1 MPLVSINQIVEWT
14 EKTRATVMKKI
25 GDLPKQ
31 DGPKQAKLYNSA
43 QAMEAIYGRE
53 VREDGTVDESTM
65 SNAEANR
72 LLTIARRKQ
81 IDLEMEV
88 LKKQRPRIE
97 DVIDIFGAALDDVAG
112 IIKGSELSEDR
123 KKDIMARLK
132 EAMEQLK
139 SDE

>member
-1 MPLVSINQIVEWT
+1 MPLVSINQIVEWS

-25 GDLPKQ
+25 ADLPCQ

-53 VREDGTVDESTM
+53 VRPDGVIDETQI

-72 LLTIARRKQ
+72 LLTIARKQQ

-88 LKKQRPRIE
+88 LRKERPRLE
-97 DVIDIFGAALDDVAG
+97 DVVEIVGAAFDDVAG

-123 KKDIMARLK
+123 KRDIMARLK
-132 EAMEQLK
+132 DSMEQLK
-139 SDE
+139 SNE